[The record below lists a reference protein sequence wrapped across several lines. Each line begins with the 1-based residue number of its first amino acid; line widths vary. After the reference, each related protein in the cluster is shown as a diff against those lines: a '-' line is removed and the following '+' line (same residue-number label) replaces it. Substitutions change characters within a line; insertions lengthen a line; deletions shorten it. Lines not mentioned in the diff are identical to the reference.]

1 MDRRDPPSRP
11 DADLDGLLAEVLAR
25 TSGPVCGRAHRLL
38 TEDDLPEV
46 ERELLSLHLERC
58 DECRGLAAA
67 LAALAEDL
75 PGLAEIRPD
84 PAFADDVLA
93 ATLPAA
99 VRWRRWWRRLR
110 SESWPRWVRRP
121 RFAWEAAFALTLVL
135 VPVFA
140 AAGSPL
146 QSVGE
151 RAMALSRE
159 NPVVRLDAPA
169 AEAEERLGS
178 VARSLEGSKPVRWAA
193 RRAAATEA
201 VLAGLGRRGEE
212 LVEEVRSELGTLFE
226 GAASLLTEGEWTP
239 SPEPDDTNE
248 ETP

>member
-38 TEDDLPEV
+38 TEDELPEV

-67 LAALAEDL
+67 LAALVEDL

-93 ATLPAA
+93 ATLPTAL
-99 VRWRRWWRRLR
+99 RWRRWWRRIR

-135 VPVFA
+135 VPTMA

-146 QSVGE
+146 RPLGE
-151 RAMALSRE
+151 RAIELSRE
-159 NPVVRLDAPA
+159 NPVARLEVPA
-169 AEAEERLGS
+169 TEAEERLGS

-193 RRAAATEA
+193 RRVAAAESVVT
-201 VLAGLGRRGEE
+201 GLGRRAETLLDEG
-212 LVEEVRSELGTLFE
+212 RAELGTLFE